1 MARLASQLLA
11 FRPICY
17 QHGSDPWIR
26 AIREA
31 NLPNPGGKPSGRIA
45 RGIRYCL
52 SPGLYPY
59 ATTISSVTILMCFL
73 WK

>member
-1 MARLASQLLA
+1 VARLASQPLA
-11 FRPICY
+11 SRPICY
-17 QHGSDPWIR
+17 RRGSDPRIH
-26 AIREA
+26 AVREA
-31 NLPNPGGKPSGRIA
+31 NLPNPGGKPSGGIA
-45 RGIRYCL
+45 RGTRYCF